1 MKIYELAK
9 INMLHQKAS
18 CLLNAGID
26 LDFYD
31 LFSTKEV
38 AWLLENRRKIE
49 KDFFNNKNN
58 IKFLII
64 MNTTLPEREELIL
77 SINTLEE
84 FNNYIN
90 IAPFKF
96 LRKRV
101 QNKTVKLFN
110 EFMKLSGYKRIT
122 FFEKNRRR

>member
-1 MKIYELAK
+1 MKIYELAE

-38 AWLLENRRKIE
+38 AWLLENSRKIE
-49 KDFFNNKNN
+49 KDFFNNRNN

-64 MNTTLPEREELIL
+64 MNTTCQ
-77 SINTLEE
+77 
-84 FNNYIN
+84 
-90 IAPFKF
+90 KDD
-96 LRKRV
+96 
-101 QNKTVKLFN
+101 
-110 EFMKLSGYKRIT
+110 
-122 FFEKNRRR
+122 